1 MEVLNGIKN
10 NFNRILK
17 KIRGKES
24 VFKII
29 LGFVIL
35 NLIVLTF
42 WDKWDRTYGKTF
54 YLIEK
59 TQSGSFKLN
68 FTDDTF
74 WIGVICL
81 FIYWFLWGNEKK
93 N

>member
-1 MEVLNGIKN
+1 MEVLNGLKN

-29 LGFVIL
+29 LGYVIL
-35 NLIVLTF
+35 NLVVLTF
-42 WDKWDRTYGKTF
+42 WDNGKTF

-59 TQSGSFKLN
+59 TKSGSFKLN
-68 FTDDTF
+68 FTDDNF
-74 WIGVICL
+74 WICVICL